1 MTEDLYQRLCGGS
14 KGIVRENKILPAA
27 DPKCL
32 TKIQPASAEI
42 LGKTVVM
49 RLNGGLGTSMGLDK
63 AKSLLKVKDEHTFM
77 DLIVKQVMQVQ
88 EEHPLRFM
96 LYNSF
101 STEGDTKEFMKKYP
115 SVFKNWDSVS
125 LLQGM
130 APKAG

>member
-1 MTEDLYQRLCGGS
+1 M
-14 KGIVRENKILPAA
+14 RENKILPAT
-27 DPKCL
+27 DPKPL
-32 TKIQPASAEI
+32 TQILPASAST

-77 DLIVKQVMQVQ
+77 DLIVKQVMQIQ
-88 EEHPLRFM
+88 EKQPLRFM

-101 STEGDTKEFMKKYP
+101 STEADTKEFMKKYP
-115 SVFKNWDSVS
+115 SVFASWDKVS

-130 APKAG
+130 APKVDAETYKPAES